1 MNSGIGKAVNKST
14 IHTIAKMNVESINLL
29 KALGVK
35 GDAHM
40 RKTVKHGSRVKKIRI
55 NLI

>member
-1 MNSGIGKAVNKST
+1 MNNGIVKAVNESAT
-14 IHTIAKMNVESINLL
+14 HTMAKMNVDNINLL
-29 KALGVK
+29 KALGVE

-40 RKTVKHGSRVKKIRI
+40 GKTVKQRSRVKKIRI